1 MRPWVKMLALAVYG
15 LPFIGM
21 LYSSIMLLFHIKSPS
36 WRPGLIIFV
45 LWLIAI
51 IAFGILES
59 ASYLST
65 ITV

>member
-1 MRPWVKMLALAVYG
+1 
-15 LPFIGM
+15 M

-36 WRPGLIIFV
+36 WRPGLIIFI

-51 IAFGILES
+51 IAFGILVS